1 MSMPQN
7 GPQQQGNPQQQFQN
21 KPQYNN
27 FNNSAGGNVNDY
39 DVQSKDYN
47 SYNPQF
53 QLKTAGQ
60 FFLINKNDD

>member
-27 FNNSAGGNVNDY
+27 FNNATGVNSGNVNDY

-47 SYNPQF
+47 SYNQQS
-53 QLKTAGQ
+53 QLKTAG
-60 FFLINKNDD
+60 

>member
-27 FNNSAGGNVNDY
+27 FNNASGGSAGNVNDY
-39 DVQSKDYN
+39 DVQSKDW
-47 SYNPQF
+47 
-53 QLKTAGQ
+53 
-60 FFLINKNDD
+60 